1 MRIAVVADAFP
12 TVSETFVIDQARR
25 LAEAG
30 HEVVVVG
37 SAPTVAG
44 HLPPV
49 LAGRVRTRRPAAGSL
64 PGRLAGAVAAVL
76 RVTRRSPR
84 RGWRLALALTRA
96 DAPLGLA
103 VWAEPLVLA
112 GELDAVISHFGWNAR
127 RTAQV
132 RAALGDASLVAV
144 LHGADLSSWA
154 GDQGPERFG
163 PVFACTDLLL
173 PVSER
178 WRDQLLAWGAP
189 PERVAVHRVGIDL
202 QRIEPAG
209 SEAGHPVRLLSIARL
224 VEKKG
229 IADAVRAVALV
240 PDVVYDVIGDGP
252 LRTDLESLIAELGVT
267 DRVRLLGSQPPAEV
281 ARRLR
286 QTDVLVAP
294 SITAADG
301 DQEGIPV
308 AIMEAMAAGLP
319 VVSTFHSG
327 IPELVEHERTGL
339 LVHEGDVE
347 ALAAALRA
355 LVAEPERRRAMGAA
369 GREVVAAGHDAERL
383 ARALDG
389 HLEALRRH

>member
-1 MRIAVVADAFP
+1 MRIVVVADAFP
-12 TVSETFVIDQARR
+12 AVSETFVTDQARR

-37 SAPTVAG
+37 SAPAVAG

-49 LAGRVRTRRPAAGSL
+49 LEGRVRTRRPVAGSL
-64 PGRLAGAVAAVL
+64 PGRVVGAVAAVL
-76 RVTRRSPR
+76 RVARRSPR

-112 GELDAVISHFGWNAR
+112 GEVDAVISHFGWNAR
-127 RTAQV
+127 RAAQV
-132 RAALGDASLVAV
+132 RPALGDASLVAV

-154 GDQGPERFG
+154 GDDGPGRFG
-163 PVFACTDLLL
+163 PVFAGTDLLL

-178 WRDQLLAWGAP
+178 WREQLLAWGAA

-202 QRIEPAG
+202 HRIEPGERA
-209 SEAGHPVRLLSIARL
+209 AGHPVRLLSIARL

-240 PDVVYDVIGDGP
+240 PDVAYDVIGDGP
-252 LRTDLESLIAELGVT
+252 LRSDLESLIEALGVT

-281 ARRLR
+281 ARHLQR
-286 QTDVLVAP
+286 TDVLVAP
-294 SITAADG
+294 SVTAADG

-327 IPELVEHERTGL
+327 IPELVEHGVTGL
-339 LVHEGDVE
+339 LVGEGDVE
-347 ALAAALRA
+347 GLAAALRA
-355 LVAEPERRRAMGAA
+355 LVAEPERRQAMGAA
-369 GREVVAAGHDAERL
+369 GRGAVAARHDAETL
-383 ARALDG
+383 ARELGA